1 MMDNFQVNFPLTY
14 QLLGAWFSD
23 IDYEDITYEK
33 MIENYK
39 KVTKRQDLDLLK
51 LELPELKRELN
62 KNTID
67 YKYISRL
74 SNIYFENNDNVL
86 KWLNEIFTYLEE
98 YKT

>member
-1 MMDNFQVNFPLTY
+1 MMNNFQVNFPLTY

-33 MIENYK
+33 VIENYK
-39 KVTKRQDLDLLK
+39 KVTKKQDLDLLK
-51 LELPELKRELN
+51 LELPELNRELD

-74 SNIYFENNDNVL
+74 SNIYFENNDDVL

>member
-39 KVTKRQDLDLLK
+39 KVTKGK
-51 LELPELKRELN
+51 
-62 KNTID
+62 I
-67 YKYISRL
+67 
-74 SNIYFENNDNVL
+74 
-86 KWLNEIFTYLEE
+86 
-98 YKT
+98 

>member
-1 MMDNFQVNFPLTY
+1 MMDSFQVNFPLTY

-23 IDYEDITYEK
+23 IDYEDITYEEV
-33 MIENYK
+33 IENYK
-39 KVTKRQDLDLLK
+39 KVTKKQDLDLLK

>member
-1 MMDNFQVNFPLTY
+1 MDNFQVNFPLTY

-51 LELPELKRELN
+51 LELPELKRELD

-74 SNIYFENNDNVL
+74 SNIYFENNDDVL

>member
-51 LELPELKRELN
+51 LELPELKKELD

-74 SNIYFENNDNVL
+74 SNIYFENNDDVL

-98 YKT
+98 

>member
-1 MMDNFQVNFPLTY
+1 MDNFQVNFPLTY

-23 IDYEDITYEK
+23 IDYEDITYEEA
-33 MIENYK
+33 IENYK
-39 KVTKRQDLDLLK
+39 KVTKKQDLDLLK
-51 LELPELKRELN
+51 LELSELKRELD

-74 SNIYFENNDNVL
+74 SNIYFENNDDVL

>member
-51 LELPELKRELN
+51 LELPELKGN
-62 KNTID
+62 
-67 YKYISRL
+67 
-74 SNIYFENNDNVL
+74 
-86 KWLNEIFTYLEE
+86 
-98 YKT
+98 

>member
-39 KVTKRQDLDLLK
+39 KKVTKRQDLDLLK
-51 LELPELKRELN
+51 LELPELKGN
-62 KNTID
+62 
-67 YKYISRL
+67 
-74 SNIYFENNDNVL
+74 
-86 KWLNEIFTYLEE
+86 
-98 YKT
+98 

>member
-1 MMDNFQVNFPLTY
+1 MMNNFQVNFPLTY

-33 MIENYK
+33 VIENYK
-39 KVTKRQDLDLLK
+39 KVTKKQDLDLLK
-51 LELPELKRELN
+51 LELPELKRELD

-74 SNIYFENNDNVL
+74 SNIYFENNDDIL

>member
-1 MMDNFQVNFPLTY
+1 MDNFQVNFPLTY

-51 LELPELKRELN
+51 LELPELKRELD
-62 KNTID
+62 KYTID

-74 SNIYFENNDNVL
+74 SNIYFENNDDVL

-98 YKT
+98 

>member
-51 LELPELKRELN
+51 LELPELKRELD

-74 SNIYFENNDNVL
+74 SNIYFENNDDVL

>member
-23 IDYEDITYEK
+23 IDYEDITYEEV
-33 MIENYK
+33 IENYK
-39 KVTKRQDLDLLK
+39 KVTKKQDLDLLK

>member
-1 MMDNFQVNFPLTY
+1 MDNFQVNFPLTY

>member
-1 MMDNFQVNFPLTY
+1 MDNFQVNFPLTY

-23 IDYEDITYEK
+23 IDYEDITYEEV
-33 MIENYK
+33 IENYK
-39 KVTKRQDLDLLK
+39 KVTKKQDLDLLK

>member
-1 MMDNFQVNFPLTY
+1 MNNFQVNFPLTY

-33 MIENYK
+33 VIENYK
-39 KVTKRQDLDLLK
+39 KVTKKQDLDLLK
-51 LELPELKRELN
+51 LELPELNRELD

-74 SNIYFENNDNVL
+74 SNIYFENNDDVL